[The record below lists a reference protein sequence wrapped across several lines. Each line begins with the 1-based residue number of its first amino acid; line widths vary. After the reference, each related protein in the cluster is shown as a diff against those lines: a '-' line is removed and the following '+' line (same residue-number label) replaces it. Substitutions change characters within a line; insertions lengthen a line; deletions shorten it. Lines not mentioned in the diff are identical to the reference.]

1 MNDETAQ
8 ESAITAEF
16 SASDDAGAEAQSA
29 QNAEGSSTPQRT
41 EAPSPQ
47 DAPRAEDQTT
57 ETAGSITEAVKKAQE
72 LKSKSAEGVRSLE
85 DCIQENGYERSA
97 FLTFVEGEDSTFRA
111 NLDTQVALF
120 RQMRDLKKVIELL
133 PKDDPNV
140 TLVAQMM
147 ERNFSVW
154 EARAQVIEKAR
165 KDPTAE
171 QKKQLEQASI
181 FKTEDELIVA
191 LGLLEQNR
199 ELAGAALG
207 YALTNNGERVA
218 EFRLEREQV
227 EVIIEEAEK
236 RFGAEVAKKIS
247 KIIKKPEAL
256 GFGTGVVSSV
266 AVEGF
271 AYLMELF
278 NSPDSLYPSTPAHIA
293 ALALPVAGMGI
304 GHLVRKLSAVPT
316 RAGGV
321 KFEFKFEPT
330 NSKLI
335 SEFAK
340 KSGIVGLSGAETQRY
355 FQRMETVRHK
365 IYAEAGL
372 DLSKTEQLGYLD
384 TGTIGREEPIFG
396 KARLVNAYSAAFEKL
411 LEGREFTDLGA
422 DEKLRI
428 KLEATNAAIA
438 ELCRLEAAGVVDT
451 ELKGG
456 EKERTKDVDAIE
468 KRAQEILAGERA
480 KREISQEQIDEKQKD
495 LEEVSAQIEQLGQIE
510 SSLNEL
516 FEQLEPLESQR
527 SAAEANKEVIDDL
540 YKDRSERAQRRI
552 EELERKIDSI
562 HEGQRDVQEQ
572 SFSLGN
578 QIASI
583 DRQIKTLREE
593 INSITVAAENPV
605 TGNTYT
611 QEEVRSARSAKNGEI
626 EDLENRKTLLQEE
639 KDKVDGELK
648 SWENSDAQIADIK
661 ESIARYRVDLEK
673 ADSEMLGPR
682 KELIAAQKQIAPL
695 ETRRDRLLQQAGRL
709 LQVDGLDYDTFKQKL
724 TELRRKQT
732 TLSAD
737 IEKLEGD
744 LQTQKDRPEELVS
757 ADDKREAYA
766 MLRTAQLGS
775 IEKGKEIIVKEDGQE
790 KTVTQNGK
798 LLEVT
803 TKVATGD
810 IPKTYEGWLRLLF
823 GPKAL
828 SDEYE
833 IENRQICSKADMV
846 IAAMETWGL
855 SDEFFGDKA
864 SVIQE
869 VRNRLLEIDKLKGRL
884 TEYERTG
891 RETQLADQI
900 ESLNRQNTAAL
911 ESLYNSVDHLF
922 TINEVRT
929 TQFAVNLID
938 RLLEKCKT
946 NPFGPSTYEFISISR
961 GIVE

>member
-1 MNDETAQ
+1 
-8 ESAITAEF
+8 
-16 SASDDAGAEAQSA
+16 
-29 QNAEGSSTPQRT
+29 
-41 EAPSPQ
+41 
-47 DAPRAEDQTT
+47 
-57 ETAGSITEAVKKAQE
+57 
-72 LKSKSAEGVRSLE
+72 LKR
-85 DCIQENGYERSA
+85 
-97 FLTFVEGEDSTFRA
+97 
-111 NLDTQVALF
+111 
-120 RQMRDLKKVIELL
+120 VIELL

-154 EARAQVIEKAR
+154 EARAQIIEKAR

-191 LGLLEQNR
+191 LGLLEHNR

-218 EFRLEREQV
+218 EFSLDGEQV

-236 RFGAEVAKKIS
+236 RFGAEAADKIRDFLNNKGGTLVGLTS
-247 KIIKKPEAL
+247 GAAAGFLVGLGTHLSHLERADPVSAAL
-256 GFGTGVVSSV
+256 FTIAAASPVF
-266 AVEGF
+266 GF
-271 AYLMELF
+271 AAGRF
-278 NSPDSLYPSTPAHIA
+278 TDKVIA
-293 ALALPVAGMGI
+293 RRREG
-304 GHLVRKLSAVPT
+304 
-316 RAGGV
+316 GGV

-330 NSKLI
+330 DSKLI

-340 KSGIVGLSGAETQRY
+340 KSGIVGLSASETQRY
-355 FQRMETVRHK
+355 FQRMEAVRHK
-365 IYAEAGL
+365 VYAEAGL
-372 DLSKTEQLGYLD
+372 DLSKAEQLGYLD
-384 TGTIGREEPIFG
+384 TGTIGREDPIYG
-396 KARLVNAYSAAFEKL
+396 KARFVNAYSVAFEKL
-411 LEGREFTDLGA
+411 LDRREFADLDA

-438 ELCRLEAAGVVDT
+438 KLCELEAAGVVDT

-456 EKERTKDVDAIE
+456 EEERTKDVDAIE

-480 KREISQEQIDEKQKD
+480 KREISQEQIDEKQKELD
-495 LEEVSAQIEQLGQIE
+495 ENSAQIEQLGQIE

-516 FEQLEPLESQR
+516 LEQLEPLESQR

-593 INSITVAAENPV
+593 INSITVAAENPA
-605 TGNTYT
+605 TGNTYA

-639 KDKVDGELK
+639 KDKIDGELK

-661 ESIARYRVDLEK
+661 ESISRYRVDLEK

-709 LQVDGLDYDTFKQKL
+709 LQVDGLDHDTFKQKL

-775 IEKGKEIIVKEDGQE
+775 TEQGRQITVKEDGQE

-798 LLEVT
+798 LLEIT

-823 GPKAL
+823 GPEAL

-833 IENRQICSKADMV
+833 MENRQICSKADMV

-855 SDEFFGDKA
+855 SDEFFGDNA
-864 SVIQE
+864 SVIEE

-911 ESLYNSVDHLF
+911 ESLYSSVDHLF
-922 TINEVRT
+922 TISEIRT
-929 TQFAVNLID
+929 TQFTVNLID

-946 NPFGPSTYEFISISR
+946 NPFGPSTYEFTSISR